1 MPFEKLK
8 QKTSLSG
15 MKFRIV
21 CKYLK
26 SCLALEE
33 EKLEILI

>member
-8 QKTSLSG
+8 QKQKKKPSVSG
-15 MKFRIV
+15 KLNEFQNTDV

-26 SCLALEE
+26 SCLAY
-33 EKLEILI
+33 